1 MFRIK
6 FNTWDFESSKK
17 VKVVKELVGNI
28 ITETP
33 GQIRFR
39 PLNETHYYVIN
50 KSKIV
55 SLETIENA

>member
-6 FNTWDFESSKK
+6 FHTWDFEGSKK
-17 VKVVKELVGNI
+17 VKVVKELVGTVIN
-28 ITETP
+28 ETP

-39 PLNETHYYVIN
+39 PLNETYCYVIN
-50 KSKIV
+50 KSKIL

>member
-1 MFRIK
+1 MFKIK
-6 FNTWDFESSKK
+6 FNAWDFEGSKK
-17 VKVVKELVGNI
+17 VKVVKELLGNI

-39 PLNETHYYVIN
+39 PLNETYCYVIN

-55 SLETIENA
+55 SLEEIENA